1 MQRKGGMDHKGMRKL
16 IEESF
21 VAALRNIP
29 GNGRAVAGIFDWA
42 MKIADDKVNILIDQR
57 KVASQNAK
65 NQKDMKQLKQEQ
77 EKMEKVKDAQALAQ
91 LNNNNQEKK
100 EKTKEEEKV
109 EEEEDEDE
117 QLQLAMALS
126 MSSTTPSSSTSTPL
140 QLSETKE
147 QPTEENK
154 EKNKEENKEAI
165 KEKKKKRDPQ
175 ELSLSRESS
184 TQQWYSR
191 CVELFRE
198 PLDMGINN
206 TGNVHCYDR

>member
-77 EKMEKVKDAQALAQ
+77 EQMEKVKDAQALAQ
-91 LNNNNQEKK
+91 LNNNQEKK
-100 EKTKEEEKV
+100 EKV

-147 QPTEENK
+147 EINEAT
-154 EKNKEENKEAI
+154 KEEATKTT
-165 KEKKKKRDPQ
+165 KEKKKERNPQ
-175 ELSLSRESS
+175 ELSLSQESS

-206 TGNVHCYDR
+206 TGNIHGYDR

>member
-77 EKMEKVKDAQALAQ
+77 EQMEKVKDAQALAQ
-91 LNNNNQEKK
+91 LNNNQEKK
-100 EKTKEEEKV
+100 EKV

-147 QPTEENK
+147 EINVATK
-154 EKNKEENKEAI
+154 EKAKETT
-165 KEKKKKRDPQ
+165 KEKKKERNPQ
-175 ELSLSRESS
+175 ELSLSQESS

-206 TGNVHCYDR
+206 TGNIHGYDR

>member
-1 MQRKGGMDHKGMRKL
+1 MRKL

-77 EKMEKVKDAQALAQ
+77 EQMEKVKDAQALAQ
-91 LNNNNQEKK
+91 LNNNQEKK
-100 EKTKEEEKV
+100 EKV

-147 QPTEENK
+147 EINVAT
-154 EKNKEENKEAI
+154 KEEAKETT
-165 KEKKKKRDPQ
+165 KEKKKERNPQ
-175 ELSLSRESS
+175 ELSLSQESS

-206 TGNVHCYDR
+206 TGNIHGYDR

>member
-77 EKMEKVKDAQALAQ
+77 EQMEKVKDAQALAQ
-91 LNNNNQEKK
+91 LNNNQEKK
-100 EKTKEEEKV
+100 EKV

-147 QPTEENK
+147 EINEAT
-154 EKNKEENKEAI
+154 KEEAKKST
-165 KEKKKKRDPQ
+165 KEKKKERNPQ
-175 ELSLSRESS
+175 ELSLSQESS

-206 TGNVHCYDR
+206 TGNIHGYDR

>member
-77 EKMEKVKDAQALAQ
+77 EQMEKVKDAQALAQ
-91 LNNNNQEKK
+91 LNNNQEKK
-100 EKTKEEEKV
+100 EKV

-147 QPTEENK
+147 EINEAT
-154 EKNKEENKEAI
+154 KEAAKETT
-165 KEKKKKRDPQ
+165 KEKKKERNPQ
-175 ELSLSRESS
+175 ELSLSQESS

-206 TGNVHCYDR
+206 TGNIHGYDR

>member
-77 EKMEKVKDAQALAQ
+77 EQMEKVKDAQALAQ
-91 LNNNNQEKK
+91 LNNNQEKK
-100 EKTKEEEKV
+100 EKV

-147 QPTEENK
+147 EINEAT
-154 EKNKEENKEAI
+154 KEEAKKTT
-165 KEKKKKRDPQ
+165 KEKKNERNPQ
-175 ELSLSRESS
+175 ELSLSQESS

-206 TGNVHCYDR
+206 TGNIHGYDR

>member
-77 EKMEKVKDAQALAQ
+77 EQMEKVKDAQALAQ
-91 LNNNNQEKK
+91 LNNNQEKK
-100 EKTKEEEKV
+100 EKV

-126 MSSTTPSSSTSTPL
+126 MSSTTPSSSISTPL

-147 QPTEENK
+147 EINEAT
-154 EKNKEENKEAI
+154 KEEAKKTT
-165 KEKKKKRDPQ
+165 KEKKKERNPQ
-175 ELSLSRESS
+175 ELSLSQESS

-206 TGNVHCYDR
+206 TGNIHGYDR

>member
-77 EKMEKVKDAQALAQ
+77 EQMEKVKDAQALAQ
-91 LNNNNQEKK
+91 LNNNQEKK
-100 EKTKEEEKV
+100 EKV

-140 QLSETKE
+140 QLNETKE
-147 QPTEENK
+147 EINEAT
-154 EKNKEENKEAI
+154 KEEAKETT
-165 KEKKKKRDPQ
+165 KEKKKERNPQ
-175 ELSLSRESS
+175 ELSLSQESS

-206 TGNVHCYDR
+206 TGNIHGYDR

>member
-77 EKMEKVKDAQALAQ
+77 EQMEKVKDAQALAQ
-91 LNNNNQEKK
+91 LNNNQEKK
-100 EKTKEEEKV
+100 EKV

-147 QPTEENK
+147 EINEA
-154 EKNKEENKEAI
+154 NKEEAKKTT
-165 KEKKKKRDPQ
+165 KEKKKERNPQ
-175 ELSLSRESS
+175 ELSLSQESS

-206 TGNVHCYDR
+206 TGNIHGYDR

>member
-77 EKMEKVKDAQALAQ
+77 EQMEKVKDAQALAQ
-91 LNNNNQEKK
+91 LNNNQEKK
-100 EKTKEEEKV
+100 ERV

-147 QPTEENK
+147 EINEAT
-154 EKNKEENKEAI
+154 KEEAKKTT
-165 KEKKKKRDPQ
+165 KEKKKERNPQ
-175 ELSLSRESS
+175 ELSLSQESS

-206 TGNVHCYDR
+206 TGNIHGYDR

>member
-77 EKMEKVKDAQALAQ
+77 EQMEKVKDAQALAQ
-91 LNNNNQEKK
+91 LNNNQEKK
-100 EKTKEEEKV
+100 EKV

-147 QPTEENK
+147 EINVAI
-154 EKNKEENKEAI
+154 KEEAKETT
-165 KEKKKKRDPQ
+165 KEKKKERNPQ
-175 ELSLSRESS
+175 ELSLSQESS

-206 TGNVHCYDR
+206 TGNIHGYDR

>member
-77 EKMEKVKDAQALAQ
+77 EQMEKVKDAQALAQ
-91 LNNNNQEKK
+91 LNNNQEKK
-100 EKTKEEEKV
+100 EKV

-147 QPTEENK
+147 EINVAT
-154 EKNKEENKEAI
+154 KEEAKETT
-165 KEKKKKRDPQ
+165 KEKKKERNPQ
-175 ELSLSRESS
+175 ELSLSQESS

-206 TGNVHCYDR
+206 TGNIHGYDR

>member
-77 EKMEKVKDAQALAQ
+77 EQMEKVKDAQALAQ
-91 LNNNNQEKK
+91 LNNNQEKK
-100 EKTKEEEKV
+100 EKV
-109 EEEEDEDE
+109 EEEEDDDE

-147 QPTEENK
+147 EINEAT
-154 EKNKEENKEAI
+154 KEEAKKTT
-165 KEKKKKRDPQ
+165 KEKKKERNPQ
-175 ELSLSRESS
+175 ELSLSQESS

-206 TGNVHCYDR
+206 TGNIHGYDR

>member
-77 EKMEKVKDAQALAQ
+77 EQMEKVKDAQALAQ
-91 LNNNNQEKK
+91 LNNNQEKK
-100 EKTKEEEKV
+100 EKV

-147 QPTEENK
+147 EINEAT
-154 EKNKEENKEAI
+154 KEEAKETT
-165 KEKKKKRDPQ
+165 KEKKKERNPQ
-175 ELSLSRESS
+175 ELSLSQESS

-206 TGNVHCYDR
+206 TGNIHGYDR

>member
-77 EKMEKVKDAQALAQ
+77 EQMEKVKDAQALAQ
-91 LNNNNQEKK
+91 LNNNQEKK
-100 EKTKEEEKV
+100 EKV

-147 QPTEENK
+147 EINEAT
-154 EKNKEENKEAI
+154 KEEAKKTT
-165 KEKKKKRDPQ
+165 KEKKKERNPQ
-175 ELSLSRESS
+175 ELSLSQESS

-206 TGNVHCYDR
+206 TGNIHGYDR